1 MPQPL
6 YRFLL
11 AALALGFAAAFCVIV
26 VPPLWASRDV
36 FGALAA
42 GFVNPYAS
50 GYSLDTI
57 CCWGVLAVWVVHE
70 ARSLGVRHGW
80 IALLLGL
87 APGVATGFATYL
99 LLRAGQVRER
109 RD

>member
-6 YRFLL
+6 YRFCL
-11 AALALGFAAAFCVIV
+11 LALGLGFATAFCVIV
-26 VPPLWASRDV
+26 VPPLWASRDI

-57 CCWGVLAVWVVHE
+57 CCWCVLAVWVVHE
-70 ARSLGVRHGW
+70 ARALRVRHGW
-80 IALLLGL
+80 VALLLGL
-87 APGVATGFATYL
+87 APGVATGFAAYL
-99 LLRAGQVRER
+99 LLRAGQVRESR
-109 RD
+109 A

>member
-6 YRFLL
+6 YRFCL
-11 AALALGFAAAFCVIV
+11 LALGLGFAIAFCVIV

-57 CCWGVLAVWVVHE
+57 CCWCVLRHQCAPFFQMAFRICIVHIN
-70 ARSLGVRHGW
+70 G
-80 IALLLGL
+80 
-87 APGVATGFATYL
+87 
-99 LLRAGQVRER
+99 
-109 RD
+109 